1 MDIGKLVV
9 GVLIVF
15 LLGWSANSV
24 YNQFRGG
31 YDSIDGFTVA
41 AVTAEKISPQNHLS
55 ENDIN
60 VYQDKVVIEKPGM
73 MWSRFVDSNSM
84 DPTIDSGANGLEIK
98 PLSTT
103 DINVGDIIS
112 YKLGNDII
120 VHRVIEIGIDSR
132 GWYAVAKG
140 DNNAEKDP
148 FKIRFNDVHGIV
160 VGVIY

>member
-1 MDIGKLVV
+1 M
-9 GVLIVF
+9 
-15 LLGWSANSV
+15 
-24 YNQFRGG
+24 
-31 YDSIDGFTVA
+31 
-41 AVTAEKISPQNHLS
+41 
-55 ENDIN
+55 
-60 VYQDKVVIEKPGM
+60 IEKPGM